1 MERRKIIE
9 IYCSN
14 EGDKV
19 ALDVEKVE
27 NSKEAN
33 AIMNM
38 LMKILDDSG
47 IGKVYDAVFEEEDEE
62 DEDIIEDKGDRK

>member
-9 IYCSN
+9 IFCSN

-33 AIMNM
+33 KIMNM
-38 LMKILDDSG
+38 LMKALNNLG
-47 IGKVYDAVFEEEDEE
+47 IGRVTDVVVEDEE

>member
-9 IYCSN
+9 IYYSE

-19 ALDVEKVE
+19 ALDVEKID

-38 LMKILDDSG
+38 LMKVLDDVG
-47 IGKVYDAVFEEEDEE
+47 IGKVTDVVVEN
-62 DEDIIEDKGDRK
+62 EDIIEDKGDRE

>member
-38 LMKILDDSG
+38 LMKVLNEAG
-47 IGKVYDAVFEEEDEE
+47 IGEVTDVVVEDEE

>member
-33 AIMNM
+33 EIMNM
-38 LMKILDDSG
+38 LIKALNNLG
-47 IGKVYDAVFEEEDEE
+47 IGKVTDVVVEDEE
-62 DEDIIEDKGDRK
+62 NEDIIEDKGDRK

>member
-33 AIMNM
+33 KIMNM
-38 LMKILDDSG
+38 LMKVLNEAG
-47 IGKVYDAVFEEEDEE
+47 IGEVTDVVVEDEE

>member
-9 IYCSN
+9 IYYSE

-19 ALDVEKVE
+19 ALDVEKID

-38 LMKILDDSG
+38 LMKALNDFG
-47 IGKVYDAVFEEEDEE
+47 IGKMTDVVVEN
-62 DEDIIEDKGDRK
+62 EDIIEDKGDRE